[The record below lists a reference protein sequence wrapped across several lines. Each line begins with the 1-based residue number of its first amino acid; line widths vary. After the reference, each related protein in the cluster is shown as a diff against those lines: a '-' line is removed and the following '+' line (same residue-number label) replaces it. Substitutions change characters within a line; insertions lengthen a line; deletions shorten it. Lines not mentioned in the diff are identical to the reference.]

1 MVTQRALAACKK
13 IEFISFTR
21 VFVNSKTLVNIK
33 AKLNKKVR
41 TKPYTNKQSEI
52 VSCIDKVYSKPTL
65 FLLEAPK
72 NLHTSFAAMA
82 HLAEG
87 IRLNA
92 MLMLKV
98 ENFLIYLGGT

>member
-1 MVTQRALAACKK
+1 
-13 IEFISFTR
+13 
-21 VFVNSKTLVNIK
+21 
-33 AKLNKKVR
+33 VR
-41 TKPYTNKQSEI
+41 TKLYTNKQSEI

-65 FLLEAPK
+65 FLLEVPK

-87 IRLNA
+87 ICLNA

-98 ENFLIYLGGT
+98 ENFLICLGGT